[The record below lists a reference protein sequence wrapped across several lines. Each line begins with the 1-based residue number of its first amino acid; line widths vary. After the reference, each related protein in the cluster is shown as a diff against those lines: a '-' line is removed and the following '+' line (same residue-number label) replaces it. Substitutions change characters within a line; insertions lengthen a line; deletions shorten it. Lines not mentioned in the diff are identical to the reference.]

1 MLGRTAL
8 RSAAQRATAAARPA
22 SRASHHSTAPRR
34 PLGKLAFAAGA
45 TAASVGVAYTLY
57 ELKPES
63 FPTVVTPLLAEAAS
77 VPGPSTQVFVDPTTS
92 TPFPHRLVAP
102 DGTTHLRLVG
112 TGVRTVSFLNIRVYT
127 AAFYVSEPELD
138 AALAGKLAG
147 WEAYAPERLIP
158 PPLAKSTAGE
168 EKLLRG
174 EHLMDTLLEKADTA
188 VIIIPLRNTSLA
200 HLRDGFSRA
209 LVARLKNPRVADD
222 LTAASSS
229 EATGAALVDFKS
241 FFPNKNLAKGMPL
254 ELYYSAKN
262 RDVTFQL
269 RNEKTRSPEILGTL
283 RDPVLSRELMLSYF
297 SDSAA
302 PSPELV
308 KNVARGMAREPGSP
322 TAIST

>member
-1 MLGRTAL
+1 M
-8 RSAAQRATAAARPA
+8 
-22 SRASHHSTAPRR
+22 
-34 PLGKLAFAAGA
+34 
-45 TAASVGVAYTLY
+45 
-57 ELKPES
+57 
-63 FPTVVTPLLAEAAS
+63 TPLLAEAAS

-188 VIIIPLRNTSLA
+188 VIISAFLLSLFFFA
-200 HLRDGFSRA
+200 H
-209 LVARLKNPRVADD
+209 
-222 LTAASSS
+222 AA
-229 EATGAALVDFKS
+229 
-241 FFPNKNLAKGMPL
+241 
-254 ELYYSAKN
+254 
-262 RDVTFQL
+262 
-269 RNEKTRSPEILGTL
+269 
-283 RDPVLSRELMLSYF
+283 
-297 SDSAA
+297 
-302 PSPELV
+302 
-308 KNVARGMAREPGSP
+308 
-322 TAIST
+322 